1 MSIQIFRS
9 LHQGPALL
17 VLPNAWDAGTARLI
31 ESVGAKAIATTSA
44 GLAWSRG
51 YPDGNELP
59 IDQLIAATRD
69 IARVIR
75 VPLTIDIEAGY
86 SDDPR
91 AVADLVVR
99 ILDIGAVGINIEDGA
114 ASADLLCKKIAAVR
128 DNAASTGVD
137 LFINTRTDVYLRGI
151 ASGDAAIEEVIHR
164 ASRYR
169 AAGCDGL
176 FVPGLSGREAMAA
189 IAEAIKPMPLN
200 IIARPSLPP
209 MDALQQYRV
218 RRLSAGSAIAQAS
231 LGYTSRLAAGLL
243 AGTMAEMFTEAPEYG
258 AVNKLFAS
266 NSLANASTLPP
277 PPPPTLTLR
286 PL

>member
-1 MSIQIFRS
+1 MSVQIFRA
-9 LHQGPALL
+9 LHQGPAVL

-31 ESVGAKAIATTSA
+31 ESIGAKAIATTSA

-51 YPDGNELP
+51 YPDGNALP

-75 VPLTIDIEAGY
+75 VPLTVDIEAGY
-86 SDDPR
+86 SADPR
-91 AVADLVVR
+91 AVAELVDR

-128 DNAASTGVD
+128 EKTARSGVD
-137 LFINTRTDVYLRGI
+137 LFINARTDVYLGI

-169 AAGCDGL
+169 ATGCDGL
-176 FVPGLSGREAMAA
+176 FVPGISDVDAMAA

-200 IIARPSLPP
+200 IMALSSLPST
-209 MDALQQYRV
+209 DALQKHGV
-218 RRLSAGSAIAQAS
+218 RRLSAGSAIAQAA
-231 LGYTSRLAAGLL
+231 LGCTSRLAAGFL
-243 AGTMAEMFTEAPEYG
+243 AGTIGEMFTAIADYDT
-258 AVNKLFAS
+258 VNK
-266 NSLANASTLPP
+266 SLANIQAAVSAAAAIAE
-277 PPPPTLTLR
+277 
-286 PL
+286 